1 MIKRTRLNQFYTAKF
16 AEGDVVDTE
25 KFKETIRKAEGL
37 RLEPYEDKGKDTVG
51 YGHLLLDGRTGNISV
66 DRIDKEDAEKLLE
79 KDIKI
84 RLKEVNSLL
93 PNFVNFPKDAQQAI
107 FSEYYRGSIGQSP
120 VTRALINTGRYKEA
134 AKEFLN
140 NNEYKNADKNKMGG
154 IKKRMEAVSEAL
166 LKMAEAKKES
176 SEEKEITLPI
186 RKPSKEEMDRLGFRY
201 GGGADSG
208 RSGGRG
214 SRGPGRGSGGGR
226 GQGGNKQ
233 GQSPGGPGKGR
244 KTRDNSKQG
253 QTPGGPGKGRETTK
267 DKKER
272 ENREAENR
280 REEARIASAA
290 EAARVSQIKA
300 REEKRRQDEEAA
312 NRREQARIATEL
324 ENQRLREIKAKEE
337 DRKERRDTGSTVS
350 QVEATFGPTYSGDM
364 YGYGIYADPTSS
376 TYNKKYNEY
385 YGSGFDSLNMSKN
398 AEINYGDI
406 SQDRFTK
413 EITVEEKSSLIDN
426 LKNTYK
432 DITTF
437 GSENQYQLEPKK
449 DGFDFTVSFKKGGL
463 LDRSHKKK

>member
-1 MIKRTRLNQFYTAKF
+1 
-16 AEGDVVDTE
+16 
-25 KFKETIRKAEGL
+25 
-37 RLEPYEDKGKDTVG
+37 
-51 YGHLLLDGRTGNISV
+51 
-66 DRIDKEDAEKLLE
+66 
-79 KDIKI
+79 
-84 RLKEVNSLL
+84 
-93 PNFVNFPKDAQQAI
+93 
-107 FSEYYRGSIGQSP
+107 
-120 VTRALINTGRYKEA
+120 
-134 AKEFLN
+134 
-140 NNEYKNADKNKMGG
+140 
-154 IKKRMEAVSEAL
+154 MEAVSEAL

-244 KTRDNSKQG
+244 KTRDNNKQG
-253 QTPGGPGKGRETTK
+253 QTPGGPGKGRETR
-267 DKKER
+267 DER
-272 ENREAENR
+272 EARQLRESQERNRKAREEEAAERREKARIATEEENR
-280 REEARIASAA
+280 R
-290 EAARVSQIKA
+290 VSEIKA

-337 DRKERRDTGSTVS
+337 ARKERRDTGSTVA

-413 EITVEEKSSLIDN
+413 EVTVEEKSSLIDN

>member
-154 IKKRMEAVSEAL
+154 IKKRMEAVSKAL
-166 LKMAEAKKES
+166 IKMAKEKKES

-186 RKPSKEEMDRLGFRY
+186 KKPSKEEMDRLGFRY